1 MTDREKV
8 IKGIRCCMAI
18 SQVMRMCEEC
28 PYRNIAKCYCC
39 EGVLG
44 ADALAL
50 LREQEPVKPI
60 FDEEDVSGRCGVCGH
75 ALTHQSMVGDV
86 LVDEWFQYCPIC
98 GRKVDWNA

>member
-1 MTDREKV
+1 MTDMEDMIV
-8 IKGIRCCMAI
+8 Y
-18 SQVMRMCEEC
+18 V
-28 PYRNIAKCYCC
+28 
-39 EGVLG
+39 EGVLHDHEDLPI
-44 ADALAL
+44 ARIRTDRLTDILAL

-75 ALTHQSMVGDV
+75 PLTHQSMIGDV